1 MESFRIRWSD
11 HALGRMRLRA
21 IEPLWV
27 ERVLAC
33 PELVEAD
40 PDHPGRFRAFA
51 RVPECDGRVLRV
63 VYEPL
68 QDGAEALVVTA
79 LLDRGRTRNWRRSR

>member
-1 MESFRIRWSD
+1 
-11 HALGRMRLRA
+11 MRLRG

-27 ERVLAC
+27 ERTLAG

-40 PDHPGRFRAFA
+40 PDHPGRLRAFA
-51 RVPECDGRVLRV
+51 HVPECDGRVLRV

-68 QDGAEALVVTA
+68 QDSADALVVTA
-79 LLDRGRTRNWRRSR
+79 MLDRNRTRNWGRAR